1 MSSLASIPVSVATAP
16 VLPSGNAHAVL
27 HEILTM
33 LGQLA
38 DGQPGGAIDLR
49 GLPLNNADFAILR
62 DQLGRGEVSA
72 SVQAA
77 GRLEILETAI
87 PGVWWHTHYTHDGD
101 IITEIIEITRF
112 PDILASQHAD
122 ISDGLSRLQQQ
133 LGKASGA
140 KEESHV

>member
-38 DGQPGGAIDLR
+38 AEKPGGAIDLR
-49 GLPLNNADFAILR
+49 GLPLNSADFAILR
-62 DQLGRGEVSA
+62 DQLGRGEVSV

-77 GRLEILETAI
+77 GRLDIMETAI
-87 PGVWWHTHYTHDGD
+87 AGVWWHTHYTHEGD
-101 IITEIIEITRF
+101 IITEIIEVTRC
-112 PDILASQHAD
+112 PDILASQPAD
-122 ISDGLSRLQQQ
+122 IRDGRYRLQQQ
-133 LGKASGA
+133 LGNASGA
-140 KEESHV
+140 KEEPHV